1 MIDEL
6 RLENKIRYNKHKKRK
21 NNDIVAAMYAMYCLP
36 KSLEEIGKVYRK
48 SRQAIYDV
56 FRSRGY
62 KLRSKEMKG
71 LQVLDGINFS
81 LTKGGHLR
89 GTVNGVRIL
98 MHHYVWQKSNG
109 PILPGHCVWHKDRN
123 PSNNSLDNLEM
134 IPKSLMGKHFN
145 PSGKNQFSK

>member
-6 RLENKIRYNKHKKRK
+6 KLKNKILYNKHRKRK

-36 KSLEEIGKVYRK
+36 KSLEEVGKVYRK

-71 LQVLDGINFS
+71 LQVLDDVKFS

-89 GTVNGVRIL
+89 GTVNKKRVL
-98 MHHYVWQKSNG
+98 MHHYVWEKANG
-109 PILPGHCVWHKDRN
+109 PILSGHCIWHKDRN
-123 PSNNSLDNLEM
+123 PANNALDNLEM
-134 IPKSLMGKHFN
+134 IPKNMMSKYFN
-145 PSGKNQFSK
+145 PTGKNQHSK